1 MWLKEKISN
10 KNKRGFFYPWKTKYI
25 LSIYSEQLAQN
36 IDDKMIIVFQ
46 IRSYSLYLLLKN

>member
-1 MWLKEKISN
+1 MKI
-10 KNKRGFFYPWKTKYI
+10 KGAFFYPWKTKYVF
-25 LSIYSEQLAQN
+25 SIYSEQLAQN

>member
-1 MWLKEKISN
+1 MKI
-10 KNKRGFFYPWKTKYI
+10 KGAFFYPWKTKYI